1 MAARVPARLTPAE
14 GRRFA
19 FPVGAAFVVL
29 GAVLVWRGRIPAGAV
44 VAGMGGTL
52 LVAGLA
58 IPERLGPVE
67 RGWMRFARALSRV
80 TTPILMTVVFVLV
93 ITPVGFAMRMAG
105 HRPLARRSGSDSF
118 WAAQH
123 SAAKR
128 SDLERQF

>member
-1 MAARVPARLTPAE
+1 MAARVPARLSPAE

-29 GAVLVWRGRIPAGAV
+29 GALLVWRGRTASGAV

-52 LVAGLA
+52 VIAGLA

-93 ITPVGFAMRMAG
+93 ITPIGLVMRMAG
-105 HRPLARRSGSDSF
+105 HRPLVRRPGPDSF
-118 WAAQH
+118 WAARE